1 MKKFLMFSWFLIL
14 SLLGI
19 IALLAFMWLIAR
31 YPFIMFPV
39 IAFFIALG
47 LFENWLEKEE

>member
-19 IALLAFMWLIAR
+19 IALMIFIALIAH
-31 YPFIMFPV
+31 YPFIMLPV

>member
-19 IALLAFMWLIAR
+19 IALTAFIGLIAR
-31 YPFIMFPV
+31 YPHIMLIV
-39 IAFFIALG
+39 AALLIAIFLYMD
-47 LFENWLEKEE
+47 WLDKEE